1 MFTLEKTLSI
11 TMKQLIVCF
20 SFVFIV
26 SLSVYAQREVFFSTI
41 PRDSVSISN
50 TQGISIDFAA
60 LPSGVGASFELGYF
74 KEKKMTKTTCLIIG
88 GNIYLGQ
95 YVKSVITPGYSDSNR
110 FVRTIYD
117 YGFGM
122 GLSAFA
128 EPRWYF
134 TYKNRYEKG
143 RNVKLNTGC
152 FVGLPLELNTSTL
165 FTDST
170 DLKLNSQLTPILG
183 YRLGFSQ
190 HFFMEISGGIGVSLF
205 HLPGLQFSSHFKFKA
220 AYTF

>member
-1 MFTLEKTLSI
+1 
-11 TMKQLIVCF
+11 MKRLIICF
-20 SFVFIV
+20 SFAFLV
-26 SLSVYAQREVFFSTI
+26 SSSVYAQREIFFSTI

-50 TQGISIDFAA
+50 TQGIFMG
-60 LPSGVGASFELGYF
+60 PASFHGGSGLSFDIGYF
-74 KEKKMTKTTCLIIG
+74 NERKMTNTTSLILG

-95 YVKSVITPGYSDSNR
+95 YIKSVVYPGYSDPYSYSR
-110 FVRTIYD
+110 PIYE

-134 TYKNRYEKG
+134 AYKNRYEKG

-152 FVGLPLELNTSTL
+152 FVGLPLELNTNTL
-165 FTDST
+165 FDDSINLEL
-170 DLKLNSQLTPILG
+170 DLHLTPVLG
-183 YRLGFSQ
+183 YRLGFSH
-190 HFFMEISGGIGVSLF
+190 HFFMETSMGLGISLF
-205 HLPGLQFSSHFKFKA
+205 NLPGIYMNSYLRIKA